1 MIKARDT
8 ITLVRVDD
16 GAKGDPTGI
25 TVSASEPTNKYT
37 GMLWKCT
44 GNVSGKIQNA
54 TYRWNGSSWELYIFI
69 ADNIDVDSL
78 FAKSITAKKMTIEGD
93 SVFKGKIDGATGT
106 FAGSV
111 MSDSIYVGNSKSNTN
126 FRHYVSGSNGTLEL
140 GGSSGNNAST
150 ISLNDGRLL
159 LENKST
165 SGTVRTWWRNGGIE
179 MTAPSGVTINGHEPL
194 ADIIVRAFTVSGKTW
209 SSYGYVDVPISTP
222 SDYTFLAILNV
233 CSVGAVC
240 PFYVDTG
247 GSTETYAR
255 VWNPGNSVTC
265 GARVQAL
272 YYRKC

>member
-1 MIKARDT
+1 MVKARDT
-8 ITLVRVDD
+8 VTLVRVDD
-16 GAKGDPTGI
+16 GAKGNPTGI
-25 TVSASEPTNKYT
+25 TVSASEPTSKYT

-111 MSDSIYVGNSKSNTN
+111 ISDSIYVGNSKSNTN
-126 FRHYVSGSNGTLEL
+126 FHHYVSGSNGTLEL
-140 GGSSGNNAST
+140 GGFSGNNVST
-150 ISLNDGRLL
+150 ISLNGSRLL

-165 SGTVRTWWRNGGIE
+165 SGTVQAWWRNGGIE
-179 MTAPSGVTINGHEPL
+179 VTAPSGVTINEHKPL
-194 ADIIVRAFTVSGKTW
+194 ADIIVKAFTVSGKTW

-222 SDYTFLAILNV
+222 SGYTFLAILNV

-265 GARVQAL
+265 GARVQVL